1 MLTIF
6 RHHFSEYIKECILED
21 VTNETYVT
29 NSLYLP
35 HRPILREDRWTT
47 KIITV
52 FDASVKYHNEKS
64 LGDILDKGP
73 CLLPYLFDIL
83 LRFRVGKIGSIGDIK
98 QAFLQ
103 ICTDKNDRNYSRL
116 LWFDNVNDTAPKI
129 KILCF
134 TCLVFRL
141 SSSPFILNSTVKVHL
156 EKYLNDSTKQ
166 NCILKQLHDL
176 YVDDTKSS
184 FNDNEEAF
192 SFYKIASY
200 IMRDGN
206 FQLRKWASNDKDLED
221 KIDKLEVNNKC
232 IPVTENDLSFVQME
246 IRNIFKKNEPEY
258 RKV

>member
-1 MLTIF
+1 M
-6 RHHFSEYIKECILED
+6 SEYIKECILED

-83 LRFRVGKIGSIGDIK
+83 LRFRVGKIGLTGDIK
-98 QAFLQ
+98 QAFRQ
-103 ICTDKNDRNYSRL
+103 ICTDKNDQNYSRL

-141 SSSPFILNSTVKVHL
+141 SSSPFILNSTVKMS
-156 EKYLNDSTKQ
+156 E
-166 NCILKQLHDL
+166 
-176 YVDDTKSS
+176 
-184 FNDNEEAF
+184 
-192 SFYKIASY
+192 
-200 IMRDGN
+200 
-206 FQLRKWASNDKDLED
+206 
-221 KIDKLEVNNKC
+221 
-232 IPVTENDLSFVQME
+232 
-246 IRNIFKKNEPEY
+246 
-258 RKV
+258 